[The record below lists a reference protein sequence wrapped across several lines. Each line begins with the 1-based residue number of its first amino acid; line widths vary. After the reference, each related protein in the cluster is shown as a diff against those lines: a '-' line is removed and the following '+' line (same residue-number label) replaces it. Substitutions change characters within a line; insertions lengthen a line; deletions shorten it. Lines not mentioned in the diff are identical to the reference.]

1 MSVGDV
7 ELLQKG
13 PIGAVLEG
21 GLKRDARKK
30 RGVRKRERDVE
41 KALLKVA
48 GPGGAFGGFW
58 RLRWR
63 AVPEL

>member
-1 MSVGDV
+1 MSVGEV

-13 PIGAVLEG
+13 PIGAVLDK
-21 GLKRDARKK
+21 GLEQDAQKK
-30 RGVRKRERDVE
+30 MGVRKRERDVE
-41 KALLKVA
+41 KAMLRVA

-58 RLRWR
+58 RIRWR